1 MPKVKIHDQNS
12 LTFILFNAGM
22 QILPGESTGK
32 EVLFALLNVHTTASN
47 TDSNFRTSHYI
58 ELIAPCESTAQ

>member
-32 EVLFALLNVHTTASN
+32 EVLFALLNVHTTDSN
-47 TDSNFRTSHYI
+47 IDSNFRTSH
-58 ELIAPCESTAQ
+58 